1 MMNVLLVDQSLLNY
15 QLIAQKMQEIDKALQ
30 TRSSVSLTELHQE
43 LNTLYETA
51 KATDS
56 LILDMIRKNPQF
68 KEDERVTQLLDLMHT
83 VHQANQKMRAQ
94 LNSILVVHRDQL
106 RKMKQGNTLLQGY
119 RPATIHTGKKIS
131 ISN

>member
-1 MMNVLLVDQSLLNY
+1 MDILLVEQSLLNY
-15 QLIAQKMQEIDKALQ
+15 QHIAKKMQEIDKALQ
-30 TRSSVSLTELHQE
+30 SRNSGSLAEMHQQ
-43 LNTLYETA
+43 LNTLFDAA

-56 LILDMIRKNPQF
+56 LVLDMVRKNSQL
-68 KEDERVTQLLDLMHT
+68 KEDERIIRLLSLMHA
-83 VHQANQKMRAQ
+83 VHRANQKMSAQ
-94 LNSILVVHRDQL
+94 LQSILAVHRDQL

>member
-1 MMNVLLVDQSLLNY
+1 MDILLIEQSLLNY
-15 QLIAQKMQEIDKALQ
+15 QHIALKMQEIDQALQ
-30 TRSSVSLTELHQE
+30 SRSSASLAEMHQQ
-43 LNTLYETA
+43 LNTLFDAA

-56 LILDMIRKNPQF
+56 LILDMVRKNPQL
-68 KEDERVTQLLDLMHT
+68 KEDERIIRLLSLMHA
-83 VHQANQKMRAQ
+83 VHRANQKMSAQ
-94 LNSILVVHRDQL
+94 LHSILAVHREQL